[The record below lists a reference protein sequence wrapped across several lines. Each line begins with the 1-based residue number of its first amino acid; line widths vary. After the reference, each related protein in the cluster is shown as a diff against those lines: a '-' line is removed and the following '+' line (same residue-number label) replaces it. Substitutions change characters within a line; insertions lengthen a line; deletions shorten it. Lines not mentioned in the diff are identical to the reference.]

1 MKDTPHGWPRISPS
15 LCYDDASEAIDWLCR
30 VFGFEVRLKV
40 EGDAGQIVHSEL
52 VYGDGVVMVGSIGK
66 DSHRPDAT
74 WRRSPREV
82 GGANTQSLMVFV
94 DDVEA
99 HCANTRAGGAK
110 IVSDPKTSDYGEDY
124 WTDRSY
130 EVEDLGGHHWW
141 FVQRLSG
148 PKSDAR

>member
-1 MKDTPHGWPRISPS
+1 MKSAPQGWPRISSS

-40 EGDAGQIVHSEL
+40 EGEAGQIVHSEL

-66 DSHRPDAT
+66 KSHRADAM

-82 GGANTQSLMVFV
+82 GGANTQSLMVYV
-94 DDVEA
+94 DDVDA
-99 HCANTRAGGAK
+99 HCAMTRAAGAT
-110 IVSDPKTSDYGEDY
+110 IVSDPKTSDYGEAY

-130 EVEDLGGHHWW
+130 QVEDIGGHHWW
-141 FVQRLSG
+141 FVQRLRG
-148 PKSDAR
+148 PG